1 MIKPITFDLAWILK
15 SIKTLKP
22 ITPPKC
28 FCCNCF
34 NEDKISSTLF
44 LFYYYYYTNLIYKFL
59 ANSILFYV
67 IGIMFM
73 CIDLYATKLYKT
85 IYNSITIELQNNEIK
100 TIKSICFFVR
110 RRDQLIA
117 LTLNIMYI
125 LFKEK
130 KLKANIKF
138 QQIKNCIL
146 VII

>member
-1 MIKPITFDLAWILK
+1 MLENDRRKSKSKVNWIWKYKIIIIYIWILFFVAIFFLLTK
-15 SIKTLKP
+15 VHDS
-22 ITPPKC
+22 KC

-110 RRDQLIA
+110 RRD
-117 LTLNIMYI
+117 
-125 LFKEK
+125 
-130 KLKANIKF
+130 
-138 QQIKNCIL
+138 
-146 VII
+146 